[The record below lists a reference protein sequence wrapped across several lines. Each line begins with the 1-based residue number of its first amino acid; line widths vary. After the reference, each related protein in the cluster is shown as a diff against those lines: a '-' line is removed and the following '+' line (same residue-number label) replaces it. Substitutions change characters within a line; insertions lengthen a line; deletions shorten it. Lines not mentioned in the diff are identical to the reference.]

1 MAVARGDL
9 NGGFACLQLISRA
22 LEKVKRE
29 RQEELKALREARQAQ
44 QAKHAAKQGPKPG
57 EKQCQDRPA
66 PGAEPSQQDKSQ
78 QQSRKRKH
86 EHEHEHKLPPSGGPE
101 AQQKASQQGAPAK
114 TEPPRKAE
122 SLPGAAAAV
131 EKQQRI
137 LSADGLPEAVR
148 LEAAAQLMAP
158 AAAADR
164 GAHRAGPA
172 AEDSKAKPAGKGAKA
187 GSGQKRKRQLVNDS
201 SDDEAAPDASRAAP
215 HAEPA
220 AAEKGVQQHQAT
232 PAKAVQRAKSTTPA
246 SASRAPD
253 EDGAGPNAE
262 ESVEKEQ
269 RKMREALEKV
279 CFRTCFRSPC
289 TTCHPAS
296 CDDLT
301 VRDAQRRCLEMATR
315 PDQTFVYSILVA
327 CSPAFAS

>member
-1 MAVARGDL
+1 
-9 NGGFACLQLISRA
+9 LQLISRA

-57 EKQCQDRPA
+57 EKQRQDRSA
-66 PGAEPSQQDKSQ
+66 PGAKPSQQDNIQ

-86 EHEHEHKLPPSGGPE
+86 EHEHEHKLPPSKVPK
-101 AQQKASQQGAPAK
+101 AQQKASQQAAPAK
-114 TEPPRKAE
+114 TEPSRKTE

-131 EKQQRI
+131 NKEEQQRV

-148 LEAAAQLMAP
+148 LEAAAQLTAP

-164 GAHRAGPA
+164 GA
-172 AEDSKAKPAGKGAKA
+172 KA
-187 GSGQKRKRQLVNDS
+187 GSGQTRKRQLVNDS
-201 SDDEAAPDASRAAP
+201 SDDEAAPDASKATP

-220 AAEKGVQQHQAT
+220 AAEKGAQQQQAT
-232 PAKAVQRAKSTTPA
+232 PAKTVQRAKSTTPA
-246 SASRAPD
+246 PASRAQD
-253 EDGAGPNAE
+253 EDGAGPNAD

-279 CFRTCFRSPC
+279 CLRTCFPC

-296 CDDLT
+296 CDDLP
-301 VRDAQRRCLEMATR
+301 VHGAQYRCLESANLT
-315 PDQTFVYSILVA
+315 
-327 CSPAFAS
+327 

>member
-1 MAVARGDL
+1 MHVAFGRGDL
-9 NGGFACLQLISRA
+9 NGGCACLQLISRA

-44 QAKHAAKQGPKPG
+44 QAKHAAKQGSKPG
-57 EKQCQDRPA
+57 EKQRQDRSA
-66 PGAEPSQQDKSQ
+66 PGAEKLQQDKSQ
-78 QQSRKRKH
+78 QQSRKCKH
-86 EHEHEHKLPPSGGPE
+86 EHEHEHKLPLSKAPE
-101 AQQKASQQGAPAK
+101 AQQAAPAK
-114 TEPPRKAE
+114 TEPSRKAE

-131 EKQQRI
+131 EKERQQRV

-148 LEAAAQLMAP
+148 LEAAAQLTAP

-172 AEDSKAKPAGKGAKA
+172 AEDSKAKPAGKGVKA
-187 GSGQKRKRQLVNDS
+187 GGGQKRKRQLVNDS

-220 AAEKGVQQHQAT
+220 AAEKGAQQQQAT
-232 PAKAVQRAKSTTPA
+232 PAKTVQRAKSTTPA
-246 SASRAPD
+246 PASRAQD
-253 EDGAGPNAE
+253 EDGVGPNAD
-262 ESVEKEQ
+262 ESVEKEH

-279 CFRTCFRSPC
+279 CFRTCFPC

-296 CDDLT
+296 YDDLP
-301 VRDAQRRCLEMATR
+301 VHGAQCRCLDWQ
-315 PDQTFVYSILVA
+315 P
-327 CSPAFAS
+327 